1 MVVGRVADSSEI
13 KQLLED
19 LEFYRHDF
27 MKRPGQASKL
37 LSVGEKKPDTTLLP
51 VDLASFTMVANTILN
66 LDEAMT
72 QD

>member
-1 MVVGRVADSSEI
+1 
-13 KQLLED
+13 
-19 LEFYRHDF
+19 

-37 LSVGEKKPDTTLLP
+37 LSVGEKKPDATLLP